1 MKKHL
6 FYTLLML
13 ISLTGCNAAKANPEA
28 EEVEEG
34 LPVINLSENVKEV
47 SALNLSDAASEV
59 KIVKLET
66 SGKSLL
72 SNIDKLQVTDNEIW
86 IKHMRD
92 QHIYRFSHDGKFLN
106 LVGQVGQGPTEYTMI
121 WDFFVDDKAKEIFI
135 ISTYQSIKVYDYNG
149 NFKRE
154 VSNKRIDQLFSLT
167 PGKIIKYNNQFLL
180 SQNLP
185 VLTKIDNPQKTLW
198 SIAMV
203 DNKFENTKLFKNP
216 AHEGIESELVNNGVD
231 VNGTINYNNELSTEI
246 DYNEGLLTFK
256 LPGTDTIY
264 VFDDMQKGLKPLYAI
279 STNEKKGNYAEIN
292 KWVKDRK
299 DFNYFTIAS
308 YIPTKD
314 YIYLVCSK
322 GEEVYTYCYDKR
334 TSSVKRARRQEKIV
348 ERRNPYMDLF
358 GKPHLR
364 LPRPFILTN
373 DITGGDFEMNYRSFG
388 KFWVQVLNPGSSDF
402 EKYEADLKKSP
413 DAPHKK
419 QLLDV
424 ISKTSEDDNPIL
436 LITVLK

>member
-1 MKKHL
+1 MKPL
-6 FYTLLML
+6 VFNILSFF
-13 ISLTGCNAAKANPEA
+13 IIWGCSHHNSEANTA
-28 EEVEEG
+28 DNG
-34 LPVINLSENVKEV
+34 LGIIDLNNSVVSTNNLS
-47 SALNLSDAASEV
+47 LSDAASQV

-72 SNIDKLQVTDNEIW
+72 SNIDKLQVTDNDIW

-92 QHIYRFSHDGKFLN
+92 QHIYRFSHDGRFLN
-106 LVGQVGQGPTEYTMI
+106 LVGEVGQGPSEYI
-121 WDFFVDDKAKEIFI
+121 SVWDFLVDDKSKEIYV
-135 ISTYQSIKVYDYNG
+135 ISPIQSIKVYGYDGY
-149 NFKRE
+149 FKRE
-154 VSNKRIDQLFSLT
+154 VTSKFFHQLFSANL
-167 PGKIIKYNNQFLL
+167 GKVIKYNNQFML

-185 VLTKIDNPQKTLW
+185 VTMNRFDISTDSLW
-198 SIAMV
+198 SIALV
-203 DNKFENTKLFKNP
+203 NEKFDKTKIFKNP
-216 AHEGIESELVNNGVD
+216 IHKGIEVELIKNRVGE
-231 VNGTINYNNELSTEI
+231 TTMNYNNELSTEI
-246 DYNEGLLTFK
+246 DYNQGLLTFK

-264 VFDDMQKGLKPLYAI
+264 IFDEIQKGLKPLYAI

-299 DFNYFTIAS
+299 DFDYFTIAS

-334 TSSVKRARRQEKIV
+334 NSSVKKTRRQEKIV
-348 ERRNPYMDLF
+348 ERRNPYMDMF

-402 EKYEADLKKSP
+402 EKYVADLKKSS
-413 DAPHKK
+413 DAPQKQ

-424 ISKTSEDDNPIL
+424 IAKTREDDNPIL
-436 LITVLK
+436 LIAVLK